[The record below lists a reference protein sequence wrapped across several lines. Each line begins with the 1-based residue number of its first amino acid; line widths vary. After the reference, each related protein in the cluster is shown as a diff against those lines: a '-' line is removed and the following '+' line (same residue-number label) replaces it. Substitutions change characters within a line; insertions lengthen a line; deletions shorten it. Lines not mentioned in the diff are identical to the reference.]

1 MKKEDIKY
9 LANLSRLEL
18 SDEEVEK
25 YANQFDE
32 ILHYVDKIK
41 QFSSTDNDFKIE
53 NTSVKN
59 VFREDDENIQESGI
73 YTEDILDEAPQ
84 RQDDFVK
91 VKKILNND

>member
-1 MKKEDIKY
+1 MKKDDIKY

-18 SDEEVEK
+18 TDEEMEK
-25 YANQFDE
+25 FANQFDE

-41 QFSSTDNDFKIE
+41 EFTSGEADLKIE

-59 VFREDDENIQESGI
+59 VFREDENIQESGI
-73 YTEDILDEAPQ
+73 YTDDILNEAPQ
-84 RQDDFVK
+84 AKDGFVK